1 MRAWSVSSQVCD
13 TALIMAVGA
22 GETDTVKLL
31 LDRGADLEAKSC
43 VSLETGL
50 LRTGPCSGL
59 AGGPQ
64 SVMSVRSL
72 RSGVVSEL
80 EWEAALTGSAMG
92 RRCEHGRCLRRSVTR
107 R

>member
-1 MRAWSVSSQVCD
+1 MRSGADWERDGAPLRAWSVSSQD
-13 TALIMAVGA
+13 GETALIMMIRARA
-22 GETDTVKLL
+22 THTVKLL
-31 LDRGADLEAKSC
+31 LDRGADLEAKSR

-80 EWEAALTGSAMG
+80 E
-92 RRCEHGRCLRRSVTR
+92 
-107 R
+107 

>member
-1 MRAWSVSSQVCD
+1 MRASCWESQFGD
-13 TALIMAVGA
+13 TALTAAVKA
-22 GETDTVKLL
+22 GHTDTVKLL
-31 LDRGADLEAKSC
+31 LDRGADLEAKSR

-72 RSGVVSEL
+72 RSGAVSEL

-92 RRCEHGRCLRRSVTR
+92 RRCEHGRCLRRPAR
-107 R
+107 RR

>member
-1 MRAWSVSSQVCD
+1 MRAWSVSSQD
-13 TALIMAVGA
+13 GETAVIMMIGA

-31 LDRGADLEAKSC
+31 LDRGADLEAKSR

-72 RSGVVSEL
+72 RSGAVSEL

-92 RRCEHGRCLRRSVTR
+92 RRCEHGRCLRRTAR
-107 R
+107 RR

>member
-1 MRAWSVSSQVCD
+1 MRAWSVSSQAGE
-13 TALIMAVGA
+13 TALIVAVRA
-22 GETDTVKLL
+22 GETETVKLL
-31 LDRGADLEAKSC
+31 LDRGADLEAKSR

-72 RSGVVSEL
+72 RSGAVSEL

-92 RRCEHGRCLRRSVTR
+92 RRCEHGRCFRRTATR